1 MNVKPDYR
9 GEMAVTTRLKL
20 GYTQKQMADLLGMT
34 LNAWQKKEQEETR
47 VSGAEYHLL
56 LMLINEHPDYFVTRR

>member
-1 MNVKPDYR
+1 MNFTPDYR
-9 GEMAVTTRLKL
+9 GEMAVAARLKL
-20 GYTQKQMADLLGMT
+20 GYTQKQMADFFGMT

-56 LMLINEHPDYFVTRR
+56 LMLINEHPDYIVTRR